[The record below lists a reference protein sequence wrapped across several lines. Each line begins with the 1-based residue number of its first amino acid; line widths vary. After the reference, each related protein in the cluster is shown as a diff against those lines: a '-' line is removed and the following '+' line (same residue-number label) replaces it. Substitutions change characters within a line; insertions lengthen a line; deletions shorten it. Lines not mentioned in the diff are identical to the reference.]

1 MTSDITSTITST
13 LIPKFAVVGH
23 PNKGKSSIVST
34 LVESS
39 GIQISNIPGTT
50 VDSEVYAMRIKENIL
65 YELVDT
71 PGFQRPRKV
80 LAWLQENSKSAEDR
94 PQTVAKFVEAHNQDK
109 NFHDECEL
117 LKPLLEGAGILYVVD
132 GSKPYGIEYEA
143 EMEILRWTGRP
154 RMALINLISEGDY
167 VDEWRTALDQY
178 FAIVRVFD
186 AMRADASKRIGLLKS
201 FAELNEAWQP
211 SLHNAVNILEAD
223 QTQRRKRSAKA
234 IAGLL
239 TSALTAKLSK
249 TIAEGAEPEPIIEA
263 LTEKLKQNLRE
274 LEQKSRKEIEYIY
287 RHQNIER
294 QETMMEFLDLDL
306 FSSETSELFGLSK
319 SQIITSGAA
328 SGAVAGLGVDVM
340 LGGASLL
347 LGSGIGA
354 FIGGVSALFGSEKI
368 GKIKVLGKT
377 LTDRNLN
384 VGPVKD
390 VNLPYILLSRALM
403 HHQLVSERNH
413 ALREALVIEVEGA
426 QHISQNIPDN
436 SKKQLDKIFS
446 ATRQRGYDSG
456 KSLRENIETLLIANE
471 RIST

>member
-1 MTSDITSTITST
+1 MTSKVSPSV
-13 LIPKFAVVGH
+13 IPKFAVVGH

-50 VDSEVYAMRIKENIL
+50 VDSEVYAMRIKEHVL

-71 PGFQRPRKV
+71 PGFQRPRRV
-80 LAWLQENSKSAEDR
+80 LAWLEANSKSADDR
-94 PQTVAKFVEAHNQDK
+94 PQTVAKFVEAHLQDK

-132 GSKPYGIEYEA
+132 GSKPYGVEYEA

-167 VDEWRTALDQY
+167 VEEWRTALDQY

-186 AMRADASKRIGLLKS
+186 AMRADVSKRIGLLKS

-211 SLHNAVNILEAD
+211 ALTTSIEVLEAD
-223 QTQRRKRSAKA
+223 QIQRTKRSAKA
-234 IAGLL
+234 VASLL
-239 TSALTAKLSK
+239 SSVLTAKQTK
-249 TIAEGAEPEPIIEA
+249 TIAEGEDPQSHIEK
-263 LTEKLKQNLRE
+263 LTENLKENIRS
-274 LEQKSRKEIEYIY
+274 LEKKARKEVEYIY
-287 RHQNIER
+287 RHQNIECE
-294 QETMMEFLDLDL
+294 ETEMEFLNLDL
-306 FSSETSELFGLSK
+306 FSNETSELFGLSK

-354 FIGGVSALFGSEKI
+354 LIGGATALFGSDKI
-368 GKIKVLGKT
+368 GKLKVLGKT
-377 LTDRNLN
+377 LSDRSLN

-390 VNLPYILLSRALM
+390 VNLPYILLSRAIM

-413 ALREALVIEVEGA
+413 AIREALVIEVENT
-426 QHISQNIPDN
+426 QYLSQNIPDDT
-436 SKKQLDKIFS
+436 KKQLDKIFS
-446 ATRQRGYDSG
+446 AIRAKGYDTGG
-456 KSLRENIETLLIANE
+456 KTLRDLLE
-471 RIST
+471 KLLTHSK

>member
-1 MTSDITSTITST
+1 MT
-13 LIPKFAVVGH
+13 PRFAVVGH

-50 VDSEVYAMRIKENIL
+50 ANSEVYAMRIKENVL

-80 LAWLQENSKSAEDR
+80 LAWLKGNSKSADDR
-94 PQTVAKFVEAHNQDK
+94 PQTVAKFVQEHRQDK

-117 LKPLLEGAGILYVVD
+117 LQPLLDGAGILYVVD

-167 VDEWRTALDQY
+167 VEEWRTALDQY
-178 FAIVRVFD
+178 FAIVRIFD
-186 AMRADASKRIGLLKS
+186 AMRADVSKRIGLLKS
-201 FAELNEAWQP
+201 FAELNEDWKP
-211 SLHNAVNILEAD
+211 SLNRAVEILEAD
-223 QTQRRKRSAKA
+223 QIQRRKRSAQV
-234 IAGLL
+234 IATLL
-239 TSALTAKLSK
+239 IKALTAKQSK
-249 TIAEGAEPEPIIEA
+249 AIAEDVDPEPEVVK
-263 LTEKLKQNLRE
+263 LTEILKESLRAQ
-274 LEQKSRKEIEYIY
+274 EQKARKEVEYIY

-294 QETMMEFLDLDL
+294 KETAMQFLDFDL

-319 SQIITSGAA
+319 SQLMTSGAA

-340 LGGASLL
+340 LGGTSLL

-354 FIGGVSALFGSEKI
+354 LIGGVSALFGSEKI
-368 GKIKVLGKT
+368 GKMKLLGKT

-403 HHQLVSERNH
+403 HHQLVFERNH
-413 ALREALVIEVEGA
+413 ALREALIIEVEST
-426 QHISQNIPDN
+426 QYISKNIPDN
-436 SKKQLDKIFS
+436 TKKQLDKLFS
-446 ATRQRGYDSG
+446 AIRKRGYDSG
-456 KSLRENIETLLIANE
+456 GKLLLENIELLLAENA
-471 RIST
+471 RR

>member
-1 MTSDITSTITST
+1 MT
-13 LIPKFAVVGH
+13 PKFAVVGH

-50 VDSEVYAMRIKENIL
+50 VDGEVYPMRIKDKVL

-80 LAWLQENSKSAEDR
+80 LAWLKENSSSADDR
-94 PQTVAKFVEAHNQDK
+94 PQTVAKFVEIHQQDK

-117 LKPLLEGAGILYVVD
+117 LRPLLGGAGILYVVD
-132 GSKPYGIEYEA
+132 GSKPYGVEYEA

-167 VDEWRTALDQY
+167 VEEWRTALDQY

-211 SLHNAVNILEAD
+211 SLLSAVEVLEAD

-234 IAGLL
+234 IASLL
-239 TSALTAKLSK
+239 NSALTTKQNK
-249 TIAEGAEPEPIIEA
+249 TIAEGADPEPIIEK
-263 LTEKLKQNLRE
+263 LTEKLKEALRE
-274 LEQKSRKEIEYIY
+274 LEQKARKEVEYIY

-294 QETMMEFLDLDL
+294 KEAMMEFLEFDL

-354 FIGGVSALFGSEKI
+354 LIGGVSALFGSEKI
-368 GKIKVLGKT
+368 GRMKVLGKT
-377 LTDRNLN
+377 LSDRNLN
-384 VGPVKD
+384 VGPVRD

-413 ALREALVIEVEGA
+413 ALREALVIKVENT
-426 QHISQNIPDN
+426 QHISQNIPDDT
-436 SKKQLDKIFS
+436 KKQLDKIFA

-456 KSLRENIETLLIANE
+456 GKVLRDIVESLLSE
-471 RIST
+471 

>member
-1 MTSDITSTITST
+1 MT
-13 LIPKFAVVGH
+13 PRFAVVGH

-50 VDSEVYAMRIKENIL
+50 VDSEVYPMRIKDQVL

-80 LAWLQENSKSAEDR
+80 LAWLEANSKSADDR
-94 PQTVAKFVEAHNQDK
+94 PQTVAKFVQAHQSDSA
-109 NFHDECEL
+109 FHDECEL
-117 LKPLLEGAGILYVVD
+117 LQPLLDGAGILYVVD
-132 GSKPYGIEYEA
+132 GSKPYGVEYEA

-167 VDEWRTALDQY
+167 VEEWKTALDQY

-186 AMRADASKRIGLLKS
+186 AMRADVSKRIGLLKS
-201 FAELNEAWQP
+201 FAELSEDWQ
-211 SLHNAVNILEAD
+211 SALLNAVNTLETD
-223 QTQRRKRSAKA
+223 QTQRKKRSAKA
-234 IAGLL
+234 ISSLL
-239 TSALTAKLSK
+239 ISSLTAKQSK
-249 TIAEGAEPEPIIEA
+249 SVAEGQDPEPLIEK
-263 LTEKLKQNLRE
+263 LTEKLKQDIRE
-274 LEQKSRKEIEYIY
+274 IEKKARKEVEYIY
-287 RHQNIER
+287 RHQNIECE
-294 QETMMEFLDLDL
+294 ETEMEFLNLDL

-328 SGAVAGLGVDVM
+328 SGAVAGLGIDVM

-354 FIGGVSALFGSEKI
+354 LIGGATALFGSDKI
-368 GKIKVLGKT
+368 GKLKVLGKT
-377 LTDRNLN
+377 LNDRNLN

-413 ALREALVIEVEGA
+413 ALREALVIEAENT
-426 QHISQNIPDN
+426 QYLSQNIPDD

-446 ATRQRGYDSG
+446 ATRQKGYDAGG
-456 KSLRENIETLLIANE
+456 KALRDLVESLINI
-471 RIST
+471 

>member
-1 MTSDITSTITST
+1 MTPT
-13 LIPKFAVVGH
+13 FAVVGH

-50 VDSEVYAMRIKENIL
+50 VDSETYPMRIKDNVL

-80 LAWLQENSKSAEDR
+80 LAWLEKNSKSADDR
-94 PQTVAKFVEAHNQDK
+94 PQTVAKFVETYQHDK

-117 LKPLLEGAGILYVVD
+117 LKPLLGGAGILYVVD
-132 GSKPYGIEYEA
+132 GSKPYGVEYEA

-154 RMALINLISEGDY
+154 RMALINLIGEGDY
-167 VDEWRTALDQY
+167 IEEWRTALDQY

-186 AMRADASKRIGLLKS
+186 AMHADASKRIGLLKS

-211 SLHNAVNILEAD
+211 SLLNAVNILEVD
-223 QTQRRKRSAKA
+223 QIQRYKRSAKV
-234 IAGLL
+234 IASLL
-239 TSALTAKLSK
+239 TSALTAKQSK
-249 TIAEGAEPEPIIEA
+249 MVAEDVDPAPIIEK
-263 LTEKLKQNLRE
+263 LTEALKENLRK
-274 LEQKSRKEIEYIY
+274 LEQKARKEIEYIY
-287 RHQNIER
+287 RHQHIER
-294 QETMMEFLDLDL
+294 KESTMELLALDL
-306 FSSETSELFGLSK
+306 FSSESSELFGLSK

-328 SGAVAGLGVDVM
+328 SGAVAGLGIDVM

-347 LGSGIGA
+347 LGSSIGA
-354 FIGGVSALFGSEKI
+354 LIGGVSALFGSEKL
-368 GKIKVLGKT
+368 GKVKVLGKT

-413 ALREALVIEVEGA
+413 AIREALVMEAESA
-426 QHISQNIPDN
+426 QHISQNIPDET
-436 SKKQLDKIFS
+436 KKQLDKIFS
-446 ATRQRGYDSG
+446 TIRQRGYDTG
-456 KSLRENIETLLIANE
+456 NKALRDIIEVLLTENMKADMQK
-471 RIST
+471 

>member
-1 MTSDITSTITST
+1 MT
-13 LIPKFAVVGH
+13 PKFAVVGH

-50 VDSEVYAMRIKENIL
+50 VDSEVYAMRIKENVL

-80 LAWLQENSKSAEDR
+80 MTWLEENSKSADDR
-94 PQTVAKFVEAHNQDK
+94 PQTVANFVQQHRQDK

-117 LKPLLEGAGILYVVD
+117 LQPLLDGAGILYVVD
-132 GSKPYGIEYEA
+132 GSKPYGVEYEA

-167 VDEWRTALDQY
+167 IEEWRTALDQY

-201 FAELNEAWQP
+201 FAELNEAWKP
-211 SLHNAVNILEAD
+211 SLLNAVKLLEDD
-223 QTQRRKRSAKA
+223 QTQRYKRSAKA
-234 IAGLL
+234 IASLL
-239 TSALTAKLSK
+239 VSALTAKQSK
-249 TIAEGAEPEPIIEA
+249 TIAEDEDPDPIIEK
-263 LTEKLKQNLRE
+263 LTEKLKETLRKR
-274 LEQKSRKEIEYIY
+274 EQKARKEVEYIY

-294 QETMMEFLDLDL
+294 KEDMMEFLALDL

-328 SGAVAGLGVDVM
+328 SGAVAGLGIDVM

-354 FIGGVSALFGSEKI
+354 LIGGVSALFGSDKI
-368 GKIKVLGKT
+368 GKMKVLGKT

-413 ALREALVIEVEGA
+413 ALREALVIEVEST
-426 QHISQNIPDN
+426 QYISQNFPDDT
-436 SKKQLDKIFS
+436 KKQLDKIFS
-446 ATRQRGYDSG
+446 TTRQRGYDTG
-456 KSLRENIETLLIANE
+456 NKSLRDIIETLLTENVKAGDKLN
-471 RIST
+471 R

>member
-1 MTSDITSTITST
+1 MT
-13 LIPKFAVVGH
+13 PRFAVVGH

-50 VDSEVYAMRIKENIL
+50 VDSEVYSMRIKDSVL

-80 LAWLQENSKSAEDR
+80 LAWLEANSKSADDR
-94 PQTVAKFVEAHNQDK
+94 PQTVAKFVQQHKTDK
-109 NFHDECEL
+109 TFHDECEL
-117 LKPLLEGAGILYVVD
+117 LQPLLNGAGILYVVD
-132 GSKPYGIEYEA
+132 GSKPYGVEYEA

-154 RMALINLISEGDY
+154 RMALINLIGEGDY
-167 VDEWRTALDQY
+167 IEEWRTALDQY

-186 AMRADASKRIGLLKS
+186 AMRADVSKRIGLLRS
-201 FAELNEAWQP
+201 FAELNEDWQP
-211 SLHNAVNILEAD
+211 ALTKSVEVLEAD
-223 QTQRRKRSAKA
+223 QTQRKKRSAKA
-234 IAGLL
+234 ISSLL
-239 TSALTAKLSK
+239 TNALTAKQSK
-249 TIAEGAEPEPIIEA
+249 AVSEGENPEPYIEK
-263 LTEKLKQNLRE
+263 LTEKLKENIRS
-274 LEQKSRKEIEYIY
+274 LEKKARKEVEYVY
-287 RHQNIER
+287 RHQNIVSE
-294 QETMMEFLDLDL
+294 ESEMEFLNLDL
-306 FSSETSELFGLSK
+306 FSNETSELFGLSK

-354 FIGGVSALFGSEKI
+354 LIGGATALFGSDKI
-368 GKIKVLGKT
+368 GKLKVLGKT
-377 LTDRNLN
+377 LSDRNLN

-413 ALREALVIEVEGA
+413 AIREALVIEVENT
-426 QHISQNIPDN
+426 QYISQNIPDD
-436 SKKQLDKIFS
+436 SKKQLDRIFS
-446 ATRQRGYDSG
+446 ATRAKGYDAGG
-456 KSLRENIETLLIANE
+456 KALRDLVENIIDAE
-471 RIST
+471 

>member
-1 MTSDITSTITST
+1 MT
-13 LIPKFAVVGH
+13 PKFAVVGH

-50 VDSEVYAMRIKENIL
+50 VDGEVYPMRIKDKVL

-80 LAWLQENSKSAEDR
+80 LAWLKENSSSADDR
-94 PQTVAKFVEAHNQDK
+94 PQTVAKFVEIHQQDK

-117 LKPLLEGAGILYVVD
+117 LKPLLGGAGILYVVD
-132 GSKPYGIEYEA
+132 GSKPYGVEYEA

-167 VDEWRTALDQY
+167 VEEWRTALDQY

-211 SLHNAVNILEAD
+211 SLLSAVEVLEAD

-234 IAGLL
+234 IASLL
-239 TSALTAKLSK
+239 NSALTTKQNK
-249 TIAEGAEPEPIIEA
+249 TIAEGADPEPIIEK
-263 LTEKLKQNLRE
+263 LTEKLKEALRE
-274 LEQKSRKEIEYIY
+274 LEQKARKEVEYIY

-294 QETMMEFLDLDL
+294 KEAMMEFLEFDL

-354 FIGGVSALFGSEKI
+354 LIGGVSALFGSEKI
-368 GKIKVLGKT
+368 GRMKVLGKT
-377 LTDRNLN
+377 LSDRNLN
-384 VGPVKD
+384 VGPVRD

-413 ALREALVIEVEGA
+413 ALREALVIKVENT
-426 QHISQNIPDN
+426 QHISQNIPDDT
-436 SKKQLDKIFS
+436 KKQLDKIFA

-456 KSLRENIETLLIANE
+456 GKVLRDIVESLLSE
-471 RIST
+471 

>member
-1 MTSDITSTITST
+1 MT
-13 LIPKFAVVGH
+13 PKFAVVGH

-50 VDSEVYAMRIKENIL
+50 VDGEVYPMRIKDKVL

-80 LAWLQENSKSAEDR
+80 LAWLKENSSSADDR
-94 PQTVAKFVEAHNQDK
+94 PQTVAKFVEIHQQDK

-117 LKPLLEGAGILYVVD
+117 LKPLLGGAGILYVVD
-132 GSKPYGIEYEA
+132 GSKPYGVEYEA

-167 VDEWRTALDQY
+167 VEEWRTALDQY

-211 SLHNAVNILEAD
+211 SLLSAVEVLEAD
-223 QTQRRKRSAKA
+223 QAQRRKRSAKA
-234 IAGLL
+234 IASLL
-239 TSALTAKLSK
+239 NSALTTKQNK
-249 TIAEGAEPEPIIEA
+249 TIAEGADPEPIIEK
-263 LTEKLKQNLRE
+263 LTEKLKEALRE
-274 LEQKSRKEIEYIY
+274 LEQKARKEVEYIY

-294 QETMMEFLDLDL
+294 KEAMMEFLEFDL

-354 FIGGVSALFGSEKI
+354 LIGGVSALFGSEKI
-368 GKIKVLGKT
+368 GRMKVLGKT
-377 LTDRNLN
+377 LSDRNLN
-384 VGPVKD
+384 VGPVRD

-413 ALREALVIEVEGA
+413 ALREALVIKVENT
-426 QHISQNIPDN
+426 QHISQNIPDDT
-436 SKKQLDKIFS
+436 KKQLDKIFA

-456 KSLRENIETLLIANE
+456 GKVLRDIVESLLSE
-471 RIST
+471 

>member
-1 MTSDITSTITST
+1 MT
-13 LIPKFAVVGH
+13 PKFAVVGH

-50 VDSEVYAMRIKENIL
+50 VDSEVYPMRIKEKVL

-80 LAWLQENSKSAEDR
+80 LAWLEANSISADDR
-94 PQTVAKFVEAHNQDK
+94 PQTVAKFVEEHRQDK

-117 LKPLLEGAGILYVVD
+117 LQPLLDGAGILYVVD
-132 GSKPYGIEYEA
+132 GSKPYGVEYEA

-167 VDEWRTALDQY
+167 VEEWRTALDQY

-201 FAELNEAWQP
+201 FSELNEDWQP
-211 SLHNAVNILEAD
+211 TLLKAVEILEAD
-223 QTQRRKRSAKA
+223 QAQRLKRSANA
-234 IAGLL
+234 IANLL
-239 TSALTAKLSK
+239 TSALTAKQTK
-249 TIAEGAEPEPIIEA
+249 TIGENENPEPFIEK
-263 LTEKLKQNLRE
+263 LTEKLKQSLRE
-274 LEQKSRKEIEYIY
+274 LEQKARKEVEYIY

-294 QETMMEFLDLDL
+294 KENMMEFLQFDL

-354 FIGGVSALFGSEKI
+354 VIGGVSALFGSEKI
-368 GKIKVLGKT
+368 GKMKILGKT

-413 ALREALVIEVEGA
+413 ALREALVIEAEA
-426 QHISQNIPDN
+426 TQHISQNIPEEA
-436 SKKQLDKIFS
+436 KKKLDRIFS
-446 ATRQRGYDSG
+446 NTRQRGYDSG
-456 KSLRENIETLLIANE
+456 SKTLRDIVESLLTQKIE
-471 RIST
+471 

>member
-1 MTSDITSTITST
+1 MT
-13 LIPKFAVVGH
+13 PKFAVVGH

-34 LVESS
+34 LVEST

-50 VDSEVYAMRIKENIL
+50 VDSEVYPMRIKDKVL

-80 LAWLQENSKSAEDR
+80 LAWLEANSKSADDR
-94 PQTVAKFVEAHNQDK
+94 PQTVARFVETHRSEK

-117 LKPLLEGAGILYVVD
+117 LQPLLDGAGILYVVD

-167 VDEWRTALDQY
+167 VEEWRTALDQF

-186 AMRADASKRIGLLKS
+186 AMRADASKRIGLLRS
-201 FAELNEAWQP
+201 FAELNEQWQP
-211 SLHNAVNILEAD
+211 TLLNAVEVLEED

-234 IAGLL
+234 IANLL
-239 TSALTAKLSK
+239 SSALTAKQTK
-249 TIAEGAEPEPIIEA
+249 TIAEDQDPEPFVEKLA
-263 LTEKLKQNLRE
+263 EKLKDNIKD
-274 LEQKSRKEIEYIY
+274 LEKKERKEVEYIY

-294 QETMMEFLDLDL
+294 EEAAMQFINLDL

-354 FIGGVSALFGSEKI
+354 LIGGATALFGSDKI
-368 GKIKVLGKT
+368 GKLKVLGKT
-377 LTDRNLN
+377 LSDRNLN

-390 VNLPYILLSRALM
+390 VNLPFILLSRALM

-413 ALREALVIEVEGA
+413 ALREALVIEAENT
-426 QHISQNIPDN
+426 QYISQNIPEDT
-436 SKKQLDKIFS
+436 KKKLDRIFS
-446 ATRQRGYDSG
+446 NTRQRGYDSG
-456 KSLRENIETLLIANE
+456 SKSLRELVEKLLIKNNQE
-471 RIST
+471 NGNILIDK

>member
-1 MTSDITSTITST
+1 MT
-13 LIPKFAVVGH
+13 PRFAVVGH

-50 VDSEVYAMRIKENIL
+50 VDSEVYAMRIKENVL

-80 LAWLQENSKSAEDR
+80 LAWLEANSKSADDR
-94 PQTVAKFVEAHNQDK
+94 PQTVAKFVQEHRQDK

-117 LKPLLEGAGILYVVD
+117 LQPLLDGAGILYVVD
-132 GSKPYGIEYEA
+132 GSKPYGVEYEA

-167 VDEWRTALDQY
+167 VEEWRTALDQY

-201 FAELNEAWQP
+201 FAELNEEWQP
-211 SLHNAVNILEAD
+211 TLTKAVEILDAD
-223 QTQRRKRSAKA
+223 QIHRRKRSAQT
-234 IAGLL
+234 IANLL
-239 TSALTAKLSK
+239 VSALTSK
-249 TIAEGAEPEPIIEA
+249 QSKAISEGEDPEPYIEK
-263 LTEKLKQNLRE
+263 LTEKLKQALRKQ
-274 LEQKSRKEIEYIY
+274 EQKARKEIEYIY

-294 QETMMEFLDLDL
+294 KETAMQFLNLDL

-354 FIGGVSALFGSEKI
+354 LIGGVSALFGSEKI
-368 GKIKVLGKT
+368 GKMKVLGKT

-413 ALREALVIEVEGA
+413 ALREALVIEVEST
-426 QHISQNIPDN
+426 QYISQNIPDQT
-436 SKKQLDKIFS
+436 KKKLDRIFS
-446 ATRQRGYDSG
+446 NTRQRGYESG
-456 KSLRENIETLLIANE
+456 SKVLRDTIETLLIDDKLE
-471 RIST
+471 KI

>member
-1 MTSDITSTITST
+1 MT
-13 LIPKFAVVGH
+13 PKFAVVGH

-50 VDSEVYAMRIKENIL
+50 VDSEVYPMRIKDKVL

-80 LAWLQENSKSAEDR
+80 LAWLKENSSSADDR
-94 PQTVAKFVEAHNQDK
+94 PQTVANFVEIHQQDK

-132 GSKPYGIEYEA
+132 GSKPYGVEYEA

-167 VDEWRTALDQY
+167 VEEWRTALDQY

-211 SLHNAVNILEAD
+211 SLLSAVEVLEVD
-223 QTQRRKRSAKA
+223 HTQRRKRSAKA
-234 IAGLL
+234 IASLL
-239 TSALTAKLSK
+239 NSALTTKQNK
-249 TIAEGAEPEPIIEA
+249 TIAEGADPEPIIEK
-263 LTEKLKQNLRE
+263 LTEKLKEALRE
-274 LEQKSRKEIEYIY
+274 LEQKARKEVEYIY

-294 QETMMEFLDLDL
+294 KEAMMEFLEFDL

-354 FIGGVSALFGSEKI
+354 LIGGVSALFGSEKI
-368 GKIKVLGKT
+368 GKMKVLGKT
-377 LTDRNLN
+377 LSDRNLN
-384 VGPVKD
+384 VGPVRD

-413 ALREALVIEVEGA
+413 ALREALVIKVEST
-426 QHISQNIPDN
+426 QHISQNIPDDT
-436 SKKQLDKIFS
+436 KKQLDKIFA

-456 KSLRENIETLLIANE
+456 GKVLRDIIESLLSE
-471 RIST
+471 

>member
-1 MTSDITSTITST
+1 MT
-13 LIPKFAVVGH
+13 PKFAVVGH

-34 LVESS
+34 LVESG

-50 VDSEVYAMRIKENIL
+50 VDSEVYPMRIKEKVL

-80 LAWLQENSKSAEDR
+80 LAWLENNSKSADDR
-94 PQTVAKFVEAHNQDK
+94 PQTVAKFVETHRQDK

-117 LKPLLEGAGILYVVD
+117 LKPLLDGAGILYVVD
-132 GSKPYGIEYEA
+132 GSKPYGVEYEA

-154 RMALINLISEGDY
+154 RMALINLISEGDH
-167 VDEWRTALDQY
+167 VEEWRTALDQY

-201 FAELNEAWQP
+201 FAELNEAWQA
-211 SLHNAVNILEAD
+211 SLLNAVEVLQAD
-223 QTQRRKRSAKA
+223 QTQRLKRSAKA

-239 TSALTAKLSK
+239 TSALTARQSK
-249 TIAEGAEPEPIIEA
+249 TIAEGADPEPIIEK
-263 LTEKLKQNLRE
+263 LTEKLKETLRE
-274 LEQKSRKEIEYIY
+274 LEQKARKEVEYIY

-294 QETMMEFLDLDL
+294 KETMMEYLDLDL

-354 FIGGVSALFGSEKI
+354 LIGGISALFGSEKI
-368 GKIKVLGKT
+368 GKMKVLGKT

-413 ALREALVIEVEGA
+413 AIREALVI
-426 QHISQNIPDN
+426 
-436 SKKQLDKIFS
+436 
-446 ATRQRGYDSG
+446 
-456 KSLRENIETLLIANE
+456 
-471 RIST
+471 

>member
-1 MTSDITSTITST
+1 MT
-13 LIPKFAVVGH
+13 PKFAVVGH

-34 LVESS
+34 LVESG

-50 VDSEVYAMRIKENIL
+50 VDSEIYPMRVKEKVL

-80 LAWLQENSKSAEDR
+80 LAWLENNSKGADDR
-94 PQTVAKFVEAHNQDK
+94 PQTVAKFVAEHHQDK

-117 LKPLLEGAGILYVVD
+117 LKPLLDGAGILYVVD
-132 GSKPYGIEYEA
+132 GSKPYGVEYEA

-167 VDEWRTALDQY
+167 VEEWRTALDQY

-211 SLHNAVNILEAD
+211 SLLNAVEVLQTD
-223 QTQRRKRSAKA
+223 QTQRLKRSAKA
-234 IAGLL
+234 IASLL
-239 TSALTAKLSK
+239 TSALTAQQSK
-249 TIAEGAEPEPIIEA
+249 TIAEDADPEPFIEK
-263 LTEKLKQNLRE
+263 LTEKLKETLRE
-274 LEQKSRKEIEYIY
+274 LEQKARKEVEYIY

-294 QETMMEFLDLDL
+294 KETMMEFLDLDL

-354 FIGGVSALFGSEKI
+354 LIGGVSALFGSEKI
-368 GKIKVLGKT
+368 GKMKVLGKT
-377 LTDRNLN
+377 LSDRNLN

-413 ALREALVIEVEGA
+413 AIREALVIEAEST

-436 SKKQLDKIFS
+436 TKKQLDKIFA
-446 ATRQRGYDSG
+446 ATRKRGYDSG
-456 KSLRENIETLLIANE
+456 MKSLRDIIETLLTDDE
-471 RIST
+471 RMN

>member
-1 MTSDITSTITST
+1 MTPT
-13 LIPKFAVVGH
+13 FAVVGH

-50 VDSEVYAMRIKENIL
+50 VDSEVYPMRIKDKVL

-80 LAWLQENSKSAEDR
+80 LYWLEKNSNSADDR
-94 PQTVAKFVEAHNQDK
+94 PQTVAKFVEVHQQDK
-109 NFHDECEL
+109 SFHDECEL

-132 GSKPYGIEYEA
+132 GSKPYGVEYEA

-154 RMALINLISEGDY
+154 RMALINLIGEGDY
-167 VDEWRTALDQY
+167 VEEWRTALDQY
-178 FAIVRVFD
+178 FAIVRMFD

-211 SLHNAVNILEAD
+211 SLLNAVEVLEAD
-223 QTQRRKRSAKA
+223 QTQRCKRSAKA
-234 IAGLL
+234 IASLL
-239 TSALTAKLSK
+239 NSALTAKQSK
-249 TIAEGAEPEPIIEA
+249 TIAEGADPEPVILK
-263 LTEKLKQNLRE
+263 LTEKLKKSLRE
-274 LEQKSRKEIEYIY
+274 LEQKARKEVEYIY

-294 QETMMEFLDLDL
+294 KESMMEFLDLDL
-306 FSSETSELFGLSK
+306 FSSESSELFGLSK
-319 SQIITSGAA
+319 TQIITSGAA

-354 FIGGVSALFGSEKI
+354 LIGGVSALFGSEKL
-368 GKIKVLGKT
+368 GKLKVLGKT
-377 LTDRNLN
+377 LSDRNLN

-403 HHQLVSERNH
+403 HHKLVSERNH
-413 ALREALVIEVEGA
+413 ALREALVIEVENT
-426 QHISQNIPDN
+426 QHISQNIPDDT
-436 SKKQLDKIFS
+436 KKQLDKFFA

-456 KSLRENIETLLIANE
+456 GKSLRDIIEALLSE
-471 RIST
+471 

>member
-1 MTSDITSTITST
+1 MT
-13 LIPKFAVVGH
+13 PKFAVVGH

-50 VDSEVYAMRIKENIL
+50 VDSEVYPMRIKDKVL

-80 LAWLQENSKSAEDR
+80 LAWLKENSSSADDR
-94 PQTVAKFVEAHNQDK
+94 PQTVAKFVEIHQQDK

-117 LKPLLEGAGILYVVD
+117 LKPLLGGAGILYVVD
-132 GSKPYGIEYEA
+132 GSKPYGVEYEA

-167 VDEWRTALDQY
+167 VEEWRTALDQY

-211 SLHNAVNILEAD
+211 SLLSAVEVLEAD

-234 IAGLL
+234 IASLL
-239 TSALTAKLSK
+239 NSALTTKQNK
-249 TIAEGAEPEPIIEA
+249 TIAEGADPEPIIEK
-263 LTEKLKQNLRE
+263 LTEKLKEALRE
-274 LEQKSRKEIEYIY
+274 LEQKARKEVEYIY

-294 QETMMEFLDLDL
+294 KEAMMEFLEFDL

-354 FIGGVSALFGSEKI
+354 LIGGVSALFGSEKI
-368 GKIKVLGKT
+368 GRMKVLGKT
-377 LTDRNLN
+377 LSDRNLN
-384 VGPVKD
+384 VGPVRD

-413 ALREALVIEVEGA
+413 ALREALVIKVENT
-426 QHISQNIPDN
+426 QHISQNIPDDT
-436 SKKQLDKIFS
+436 KKQLDKIFA

-456 KSLRENIETLLIANE
+456 GKVLRDIVESLLSE
-471 RIST
+471 